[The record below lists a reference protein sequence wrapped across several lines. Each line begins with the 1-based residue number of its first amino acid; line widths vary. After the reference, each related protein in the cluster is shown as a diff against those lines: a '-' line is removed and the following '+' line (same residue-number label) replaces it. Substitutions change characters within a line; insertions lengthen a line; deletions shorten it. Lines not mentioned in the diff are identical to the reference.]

1 MIRLEECKFKNI
13 FTFGNVQ
20 QTVNF
25 KSGVYKIVGHNRD
38 KGGSNGAGKTSIMNI
53 ICYAIY

>member
-38 KGGSNGAGKTSIMNI
+38 KGVVS
-53 ICYAIY
+53 